1 MNTTDLIE
9 GLDDF
14 WTNKKLG
21 KKSEMK
27 QKHFE
32 LLKTYFAGLSIKEF
46 FVELENSKLNIQ
58 ETKFIKYETMYE
70 KTLAAH
76 YLTTRIFKFSIKCYF
91 STTGNWSAVNFYLF
105 LYLKI

>member
-1 MNTTDLIE
+1 MNNNDLLD

-14 WTNKKLG
+14 WTDKKIG

-46 FVELENSKLNIQ
+46 FVELNNSILNIQ
-58 ETKFIKYETMYE
+58 ETKFIKYDTMYD

-76 YLTTRIFKFSIKCYF
+76 YLTNGYL
-91 STTGNWSAVNFYLF
+91 NSALN
-105 LYLKI
+105 ITSSQPAIGPR